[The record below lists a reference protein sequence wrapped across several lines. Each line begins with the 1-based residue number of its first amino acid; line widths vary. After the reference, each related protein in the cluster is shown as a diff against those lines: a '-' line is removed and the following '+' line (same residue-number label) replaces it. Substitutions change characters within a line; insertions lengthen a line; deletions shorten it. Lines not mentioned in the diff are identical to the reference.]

1 MRRDD
6 DDQDEKKTY
15 YTVVKVGSV
24 AVAPG
29 EGGRY
34 ASARGP
40 AAAAA
45 KAASRRF
52 GKASGS
58 AVLRITMRQLGT
70 QRHFAYQATRERLA
84 KPVVRTVVSPTTGNT
99 ATVSSKY
106 KTDVKAV
113 KCDVVASTR
122 RRKSAK
128 IHGGAL
134 SLQELKASL
143 GLPSRNVEMLDI
155 DEEEDTQ
162 LEKALKFSR
171 QELEASRS
179 ELVSQNWFVD
189 KYGEQ
194 EQGLYAQY
202 TESWGKFVQGIVYG
216 LPNKTQEEIS
226 LLENFVGNAQ
236 KYLKKARDIYNKN
249 KDDVIVIRY
258 YNSLQ
263 KHYQAGLDIAEYHEH
278 DEHDIRCSAINR

>member
-106 KTDVKAV
+106 KTDVKAI

-128 IHGGAL
+128 IHGGDFAESSAL
-134 SLQELKASL
+134 SLEELENALKAS
-143 GLPSRNVEMLDI
+143 RE
-155 DEEEDTQ
+155 
-162 LEKALKFSR
+162 
-171 QELEASRS
+171 ELEASRS
-179 ELVSQNWFVD
+179 ELVSQKWFVD
-189 KYGEQ
+189 KYAVQ
-194 EQGLYAQY
+194 EQKLYGQY
-202 TESWGKFVQGIVYG
+202 TESWGEFYGGIEYVANPSPG
-216 LPNKTQEEIS
+216 EIS
-226 LLENFVGNAQ
+226 LLNNFLVNAQ
-236 KYLKKARDIYNKN
+236 EYLNMAREIRYMKTLGKTKTMPEDYNN
-249 KDDVIVIRY
+249 EIVIRY
-258 YNSLQ
+258 YKSFE
-263 KHYQAGLDIAEYHEH
+263 KDYQAGLNIAKYHGHEYWTEEYH
-278 DEHDIRCSAINR
+278 